1 METEKDFKRDDAFQ
15 TEWQHNQEEAHGEC
29 IDKAGELTMSVE
41 HLITEET
48 SAVEQRNITE
58 LFTAV
63 QKIVNLRFYEFS
75 ATVEGKYQVYDETF
89 EYDFSE
95 ALMGLLEDTLG
106 YNYKE
111 LFV

>member
-1 METEKDFKRDDAFQ
+1 METAKDFKRDDAFQ

-41 HLITEET
+41 HLVSEKDNSVDIINI
-48 SAVEQRNITE
+48 VEVY
-58 LFTAV
+58 TAV

-75 ATVEGKYQVYDETF
+75 ATVEGKYQVYDKTF

-106 YNYKE
+106 HNFEE